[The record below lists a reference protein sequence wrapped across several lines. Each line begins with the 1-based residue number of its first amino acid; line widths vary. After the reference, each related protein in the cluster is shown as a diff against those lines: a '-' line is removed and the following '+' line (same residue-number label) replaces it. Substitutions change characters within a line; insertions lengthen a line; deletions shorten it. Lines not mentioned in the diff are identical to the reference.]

1 MGSKPN
7 ELINLQQKSVFK
19 NDIYFITD
27 LSDEHINSA
36 YSGLNC
42 LLFPSLYEGFV
53 NNCEAMASQCP
64 VITTNKAPMNEVG
77 GKAALYRQ
85 RPN

>member
-1 MGSKPN
+1 MRKPPILIGSKPN

-36 YSGLNC
+36 YSGLIAYYFRPC
-42 LLFPSLYEGFV
+42 MKVLLIIAKLWLHNVQLLPL
-53 NNCEAMASQCP
+53 
-64 VITTNKAPMNEVG
+64 IRR
-77 GKAALYRQ
+77 L
-85 RPN
+85 